1 MMMMAIM
8 VIHDFLTMM
17 IMMLIVVGIRR
28 AVKKGFSFNLMVVGE
43 AGLGETSNP
52 IHCPGSSLYLSFFLP
67 L

>member
-8 VIHDFLTMM
+8 VIHDFLTMI
-17 IMMLIVVGIRR
+17 IMMLIMVGHRR

-52 IHCPGSSLYLSFFLP
+52 IHCPRI
-67 L
+67 